1 MEVFILVLT
10 NKLDKKM
17 KEKKNLSG
25 SITKIF
31 GKKMRKINTLSKEE
45 YKYLKQKNKMKKNAK
60 N

>member
-31 GKKMRKINTLSKEE
+31 GKKMKKINTLSKEE
-45 YKYLKQKNKMKKNAK
+45 YKYLKNINKKK
-60 N
+60 